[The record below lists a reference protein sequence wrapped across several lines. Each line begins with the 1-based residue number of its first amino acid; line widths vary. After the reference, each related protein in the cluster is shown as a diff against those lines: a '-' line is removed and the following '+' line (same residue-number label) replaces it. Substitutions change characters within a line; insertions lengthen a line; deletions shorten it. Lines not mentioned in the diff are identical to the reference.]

1 VVLYSSFVAPYY
13 MKWLR
18 NIQII
23 RIIRI
28 IFRYSNIR
36 IMIFKLWI
44 LFVIRFSNFLPT
56 NIIRLFDSLQND
68 YSWQHWPR
76 YQECKNVIS
85 TWLIAAI
92 CHILLV
98 STEKVPS
105 EVHRLWPDSG
115 RRRAGRSSAARA
127 DDFSVILIAGHFQEN
142 LKQNIS
148 FEIKHNRQPKRYIK
162 ISRPPPM

>member
-1 VVLYSSFVAPYY
+1 MVLYSSFVAPYY

-44 LFVIRFSNFLPT
+44 LFVIRFGHFLPT

-68 YSWQHWPR
+68 YSWQHCRGHGEPWRLPTQR
-76 YQECKNVIS
+76 EVPAEYPPIQ
-85 TWLIAAI
+85 AQQ
-92 CHILLV
+92 V
-98 STEKVPS
+98 SK
-105 EVHRLWPDSG
+105 HRWVFHCCCMI
-115 RRRAGRSSAARA
+115 RALHWNFWGCS
-127 DDFSVILIAGHFQEN
+127 I
-142 LKQNIS
+142 
-148 FEIKHNRQPKRYIK
+148 RYIFS
-162 ISRPPPM
+162 IGQITVIFYLRNLPQLFVAVQG